1 MTSYT
6 LSPFLLTR
14 IQTDGAVI
22 DFYCHILLHA
32 AYFCVFFS
40 SCFCLFLRQI
50 LAEAEKALSKT
61 KATHVRISSDFCRLL
76 ITYANSL
83 DLDQDRQQVRIACA
97 LILMGKKI
105 NFLMTAINY
114 LPIILLLNHVASFYA
129 NTC

>member
-14 IQTDGAVI
+14 VQTDGAVI
-22 DFYCHILLHA
+22 DFYFHVLLHA
-32 AYFCVFFS
+32 AYYFFS

-61 KATHVRISSDFCRLL
+61 RAKHVRFSSDFCCLL

-83 DLDQDRQQVRIACA
+83 DPDQDRRQVRTACA

-105 NFLMTAINY
+105 NFLMTTIK
-114 LPIILLLNHVASFYA
+114 
-129 NTC
+129 